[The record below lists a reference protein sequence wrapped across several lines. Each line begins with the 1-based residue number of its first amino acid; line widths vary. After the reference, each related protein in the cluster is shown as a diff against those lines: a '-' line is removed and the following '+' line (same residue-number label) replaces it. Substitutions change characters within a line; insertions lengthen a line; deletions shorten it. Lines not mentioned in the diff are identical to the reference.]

1 MGFGLLV
8 TTTLALL
15 QIDLPRVTGANL
27 AINQTVAWSQP
38 NPARRRI
45 AVLDFEFASTGL
57 TGAGLGSGDGS
68 YGPSK
73 GVSDL
78 LTNKLVQSGN
88 FIVVERSQIEKI
100 IQEQNLGTA
109 GRVDAATAAQI
120 GRILGVDVVI
130 LGSITKFNVEQKQSG
145 GFGGVGIAVSVN
157 ESKANAIVQLTARL
171 VSTST
176 AEILA
181 VAQGEGQTSKRE
193 NQVSVAGFGGGS
205 NTNNIDSLLSGAA
218 EIAVSQLVTEINSNA
233 EKISLLPAV
242 QPSLN
247 AVIADVTGAQITLNR
262 GGNDGYR
269 PGMKLRIERVV
280 KEVKDPTNGQ
290 VLRTITQPIGQMTL
304 TEVDARSSLGIVNSG
319 VGIKVGD
326 VAKPISASP

>member
-1 MGFGLLV
+1 M
-8 TTTLALL
+8 
-15 QIDLPRVTGANL
+15 TGANL
-27 AINQTVAWSQP
+27 SINQTVAWSQP
-38 NPARRRI
+38 NPSRRRI

-57 TGAGLGSGDGS
+57 TGAGLGSGSAYGS

-88 FIVVERSQIEKI
+88 FIVVERSQIERI
-100 IQEQNLGTA
+100 IQEQNLGA
-109 GRVDAATAAQI
+109 SGRVDAATAAQI

-130 LGSITKFNVEQKQSG
+130 LGSITKFNLEQKQSG
-145 GFGGVGIAVSVN
+145 GFGGFGIAVSVN

-242 QPSLN
+242 QPALN
-247 AVIADVTGAQITLNR
+247 AVIADVTGPQITLNR

-269 PGMKLRIERVV
+269 PGMKLRIERIV
-280 KEVKDPTNGQ
+280 KEVKDPTSGQ

-326 VAKPISASP
+326 VAKPISSSP